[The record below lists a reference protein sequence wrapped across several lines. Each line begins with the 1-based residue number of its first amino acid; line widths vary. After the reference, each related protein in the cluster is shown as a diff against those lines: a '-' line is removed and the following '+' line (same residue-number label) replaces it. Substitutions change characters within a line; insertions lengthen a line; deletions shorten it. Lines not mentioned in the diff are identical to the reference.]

1 MIEIAGPDTCMR
13 DKQKKVGPTA
23 EASALMVY
31 KLDRQLAIVVE
42 FVWAWMKPMT
52 PIPMMAL
59 IATVE

>member
-1 MIEIAGPDTCMR
+1 LIESAGPDTCIR
-13 DKQKKVGPTA
+13 DKQKKVGPTG
-23 EASALMVY
+23 EESALMVY
-31 KLDRQLAIVVE
+31 KLDRQLEIVVE

>member
-1 MIEIAGPDTCMR
+1 LIESAGPDTRIR
-13 DKQKKVGPTA
+13 DKQKKVGPTG
-23 EASALMVY
+23 EESALMVY
-31 KLDRQLAIVVE
+31 KLDRQLEIVVE

>member
-1 MIEIAGPDTCMR
+1 
-13 DKQKKVGPTA
+13 
-23 EASALMVY
+23 MVY
-31 KLDRQLAIVVE
+31 KLDRQLEIVVE

>member
-1 MIEIAGPDTCMR
+1 MR

>member
-1 MIEIAGPDTCMR
+1 LIESAGPDTCIR
-13 DKQKKVGPTA
+13 DKQKKVGPT
-23 EASALMVY
+23 EEESALMVY